1 MVLHT
6 TPCEVWSVGCG
17 RVSSAG
23 SGSSG
28 PGKEQS
34 CEGCWPQP
42 HLMGRTGTQSL
53 LITASSFSVS

>member
-23 SGSSG
+23 SGLVVAG
-28 PGKEQS
+28 
-34 CEGCWPQP
+34 
-42 HLMGRTGTQSL
+42 LGRSRAVKGAGLSL
-53 LITASSFSVS
+53 T